1 MAKHL
6 ALASLEVH
14 AALLSQQA
22 ERLRAISIQTRD
34 EVTKA
39 QAVELAK
46 EMEREIKALRAEI
59 ELLEQRSRTS

>member
-1 MAKHL
+1 MAKPL

-22 ERLRAISIQTRD
+22 ERLRAIAMHTKD

-39 QAVELAK
+39 EAIELAK
-46 EMEREIKALRAEI
+46 EMEREIRALRAEI
-59 ELLEQRSRTS
+59 ELLEQRSR